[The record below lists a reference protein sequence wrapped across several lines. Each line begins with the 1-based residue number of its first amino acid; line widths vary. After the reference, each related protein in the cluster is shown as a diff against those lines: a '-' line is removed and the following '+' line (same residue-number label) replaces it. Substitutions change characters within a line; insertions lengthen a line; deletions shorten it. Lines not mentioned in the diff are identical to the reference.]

1 MGHEAAAAGSGAEA
15 LESLRRSGADLV
27 ITDYRMEGMDGLELL
42 GEVKKLYPE
51 TDVIMVTG
59 HGSIEVAVQA
69 MQGGAADF
77 VVKDNLDQV
86 LPEKVRTVL
95 ENRRA
100 RRERDRLE
108 EENEYLREEIGDRYG
123 KIVGDSQR
131 MRQVMAAVERVGGTD
146 SSVLIYGESGTG
158 KELVARAL
166 HRGSRRREGPFV
178 RVNCGALPRELAES
192 ELFGHERG
200 AFTGAVRTKKGK
212 FELAEGGTIFLDE
225 VADLSPELQV
235 SLLRVLQ
242 AREYDRVGGERTLQ
256 ADVRVVAAT
265 NRPLKEM
272 VEEKTFREDL
282 FYRLEVIPLH
292 LPPLRE
298 CREDIPLLVDHY
310 LEKKSREINRPV
322 RRLSGEALEILCDYG
337 WPGNVRE
344 LENVIERTIVLSDG
358 EAIEPSDLP
367 LETMGRTGEE
377 VVETGGRRSL
387 ERADG
392 AAGARADH
400 AGHGGGAGREDPG
413 GADPRLEDPD
423 PRLQT
428 QEARRQLR
436 RAGMTRFLPLT
447 LLTLMGTLLPAG
459 GQLDEL
465 ADLKSSRERI
475 DRVSQSL
482 QQIRSRFMARRD
494 SLSSLIDSLR
504 SRAPGLPD
512 LRRLQLE
519 SRQLLHRLLHVE
531 SLDSAARQA
540 KAIWASDDYRRGG
553 GDPFKMV
560 SRLAL
565 VGHLMGETPLFNCKS
580 GKERTGQLDAEVKFL
595 AAAADESGG
604 TVPPPGESM
613 EAWRP
618 VRSDFVFNTGNLEMQ
633 RLNTGLPGYKLKGV
647 PGLANVIRDGMKPLY
662 RGGSAYVSA

>member
-1 MGHEAAAAGSGAEA
+1 MNRILFVDDYEPLRDGWALRLRRLGHEPATAGSGSEA
-15 LESLRRSGADLV
+15 LERLAAADIDLV

-42 GEVKKLYPE
+42 GQVRKLHPE

-69 MQGGAADF
+69 MQKGASDF
-77 VVKDNLDQV
+77 VVKDNLDRV

-100 RRERDRLE
+100 RKERDRLE
-108 EENEYLREEIGDRYG
+108 EENEYLREEIGDRYE

-131 MRQVMAAVERVGGTD
+131 MRQVMAAVERVGATD

-242 AREYDRVGGERTLQ
+242 AREFDRVGGERTLR

-272 VEEKTFREDL
+272 VEQKTFRQDL
-282 FYRLEVIPLH
+282 FYRLEVIPLQ

-310 LEKKSREINRPV
+310 LRKKSREINRPL

-377 VVETGGRRSL
+377 G
-387 ERADG
+387 
-392 AAGARADH
+392 
-400 AGHGGGAGREDPG
+400 
-413 GADPRLEDPD
+413 
-423 PRLQT
+423 
-428 QEARRQLR
+428 
-436 RAGMTRFLPLT
+436 
-447 LLTLMGTLLPAG
+447 
-459 GQLDEL
+459 
-465 ADLKSSRERI
+465 
-475 DRVSQSL
+475 
-482 QQIRSRFMARRD
+482 
-494 SLSSLIDSLR
+494 
-504 SRAPGLPD
+504 
-512 LRRLQLE
+512 
-519 SRQLLHRLLHVE
+519 
-531 SLDSAARQA
+531 
-540 KAIWASDDYRRGG
+540 
-553 GDPFKMV
+553 
-560 SRLAL
+560 
-565 VGHLMGETPLFNCKS
+565 
-580 GKERTGQLDAEVKFL
+580 
-595 AAAADESGG
+595 ESGG
-604 TVPPPGESM
+604 GGHLNEQM
-613 EAWRP
+613 ER
-618 VRSDFVFNTGNLEMQ
+618 LERELITRAMEEARGVKTRAAQ
-633 RLNTGLPGYKLKGV
+633 ILGLKTPTLDYKLKKHGV
-647 PGLANVIRDGMKPLY
+647 SYAEPA
-662 RGGSAYVSA
+662 

>member
-1 MGHEAAAAGSGAEA
+1 MNRILFVDDYEPLRDGWALRLGRLGHEAATAGSGAEA
-15 LESLRRSGADLV
+15 LESLRRSEADLV

-42 GEVKKLYPE
+42 EELRKLYPE

-59 HGSIEVAVQA
+59 HGSIEVAVRA
-69 MQGGAADF
+69 MQKGAADF

-100 RRERDRLE
+100 RLERDRLE
-108 EENEYLREEIGDRYG
+108 EENEYLREEIGDRYE
-123 KIVGDSQR
+123 KIVGDSRR
-131 MRQVMAAVERVGGTD
+131 MRQVMAAVERVGATD
-146 SSVLIYGESGTG
+146 SSVMIYGESGTG

-242 AREYDRVGGERTLQ
+242 AREFDRVGGERTLR

-272 VEEKTFREDL
+272 VEEKAFRQDL

-310 LEKKSREINRPV
+310 LRKKSREINRPL
-322 RRLSGEALEILCDYG
+322 RRLTGQALEILCDYA

-358 EAIEPSDLP
+358 DAIEPSDLP

-377 VVETGGRRSL
+377 AEETGDGGGGRLNEQMERL
-387 ERADG
+387 ERELTT
-392 AAGARADH
+392 RAM
-400 AGHGGGAGREDPG
+400 E
-413 GADPRLEDPD
+413 
-423 PRLQT
+423 
-428 QEARRQLR
+428 
-436 RAGMTRFLPLT
+436 
-447 LLTLMGTLLPAG
+447 
-459 GQLDEL
+459 
-465 ADLKSSRERI
+465 
-475 DRVSQSL
+475 
-482 QQIRSRFMARRD
+482 
-494 SLSSLIDSLR
+494 
-504 SRAPGLPD
+504 
-512 LRRLQLE
+512 
-519 SRQLLHRLLHVE
+519 
-531 SLDSAARQA
+531 AARGVKTRAAQILGL
-540 KAIWASDDYRRGG
+540 K
-553 GDPFKMV
+553 
-560 SRLAL
+560 
-565 VGHLMGETPLFNCKS
+565 TP
-580 GKERTGQLDAEVKFL
+580 TLD
-595 AAAADESGG
+595 
-604 TVPPPGESM
+604 
-613 EAWRP
+613 
-618 VRSDFVFNTGNLEMQ
+618 
-633 RLNTGLPGYKLKGV
+633 YKLKKHGV
-647 PGLANVIRDGMKPLY
+647 SYAEPA
-662 RGGSAYVSA
+662 